1 MKKGTILII
10 IIIIAILIL
19 ANSSLF
25 IIDETKQGVVLQF
38 GKPIRVVRDSG
49 LNFKLPFIQN
59 VAYFEDRLLVY
70 DAAPTE
76 IITKDK
82 KTLIVDNYARWKII
96 DPLKFLQT
104 VRDINGAQARLDDI
118 IYSELRVDLGL
129 YEMSEIVSE
138 KREVIMKKVTKISS
152 EKAKSY
158 GIGITDVRI
167 KRVDLPLENEKYVFN
182 RMEAE
187 RERIAKQYR
196 AEGQEES
203 AKIMAETEKQ
213 KTIILAEAYKT
224 AQVLKGEGDAEA
236 VKIYAESFNQ
246 DPEFYKFFRT
256 LEAYKN
262 SLKDKTTILFSPES
276 EFLKYLSKPQ
286 NSE

>member
-1 MKKGTILII
+1 MKKGTIFI
-10 IIIIAILIL
+10 IIIIAILVL
-19 ANSSLF
+19 ANLTLF
-25 IIDETKQGVVLQF
+25 IVDETKQAIVLQF
-38 GKPIRVVRDSG
+38 GKPIRAIKEPG

-59 VAYFEDRLLVY
+59 VVYFEDRLLVY

-96 DPLKFLQT
+96 DPLLFLQT

-129 YEMSEIVSE
+129 FNMSEIVSE
-138 KREVIMKKVTKISS
+138 IREAIMERVTKISS
-152 EKAKSY
+152 EKANTY
-158 GIGITDVRI
+158 GIDIVDVRI
-167 KRVDLPLENEKYVFN
+167 KRIDLPPENEKFIFD
-182 RMEAE
+182 RMRAE

-203 AKIMAETEKQ
+203 AKIIAETERE
-213 KTIILAEAYKT
+213 KTVILAEAYKT
-224 AQVLKGEGDAEA
+224 AQTLKGEGDAEA

-246 DPEFYKFFRT
+246 DPEFYKFLRT

-262 SLKDKTTILFSPES
+262 SLKDKTTILLSPES
-276 EFLKYLSKPQ
+276 EFLKYLSKP
-286 NSE
+286 

>member
-10 IIIIAILIL
+10 FIVVILIL
-19 ANSSLF
+19 TNLTLF
-25 IIDETKQGVVLQF
+25 IVDETKQAIVLQF
-38 GKPIRVVRDSG
+38 GKPIRAIKEPG

-59 VAYFEDRLLVY
+59 VVYFEDRLLVY

-96 DPLKFLQT
+96 DPLIFLQT

-129 YEMSEIVSE
+129 FDMSEIVSE
-138 KREVIMKKVTKISS
+138 IREAIMERVTKISN
-152 EKAKSY
+152 EKANTY
-158 GIGITDVRI
+158 GIDIVDVRI
-167 KRVDLPLENEKYVFN
+167 KRVDLPPENEKFIFD
-182 RMEAE
+182 RMRAE

-203 AKIMAETEKQ
+203 AKIIAETERE
-213 KTIILAEAYKT
+213 KTVILAEAYKT
-224 AQVLKGEGDAEA
+224 AQTLKGEGDAEA

-246 DPEFYKFFRT
+246 DPEFYKFLRT

-262 SLKDKTTILFSPES
+262 SLKDKTTILLSPES
-276 EFLKYLSKPQ
+276 EFLKYLSTP
-286 NSE
+286 